1 MDDLAAQLQH
11 QQFSNDYQLVDGELK
26 QRENPEHFQIPPQV
40 IKRQVTVGH
49 FVELRIDS
57 ARFSAHGDVAEQC
70 ECPSCKGVMSKPI
83 LRHEH
88 PATLVP
94 LPEQKIPSRGWGED
108 FWVRVIERAGDVFRG
123 TIDNP
128 LAEARL
134 HGLSIG
140 DQIVFHADHI
150 LAVHNVHRQELIL
163 AMNEAD
169 LKEMTHWLA
178 TVFRSNVS

>member
-1 MDDLAAQLQH
+1 MGDLAAQLQN
-11 QQFSNDYQLVDGELK
+11 QQFSNDYQLVDGERK
-26 QRENPEHFQIPPQV
+26 HQENPEHFRIPPRV
-40 IKRQVTVGH
+40 IKRQVNVGH

-57 ARFSAHGDVAEQC
+57 TRFSIHEDVAEQC

-108 FWVRVIERAGDVFRG
+108 FWVQVIKREGNAFLG
-123 TIDNP
+123 TIDNS

-134 HGLSIG
+134 HGLSLG
-140 DQIVFHADHI
+140 HQIVFHADNI
-150 LAVHNVHRQELIL
+150 LAVHDVHRQELIL

-169 LKEMTHWLA
+169 LKEMTLWLA
-178 TVFRSNVS
+178 TVFRSKSP

>member
-1 MDDLAAQLQH
+1 MGDLAAQLQN
-11 QQFSNDYQLVDGELK
+11 QQFSNDYQLVDGERRH
-26 QRENPEHFQIPPQV
+26 QENPEHFRIPPRV
-40 IKRQVTVGH
+40 IKRQVKVGH

-57 ARFSAHGDVAEQC
+57 TRFSVHEEVAAQC

-108 FWVRVIERAGDVFRG
+108 FWVQVIKRDGDTFLGIV
-123 TIDNP
+123 DNP

-134 HGLSIG
+134 HGLNIG
-140 DQIVFHADHI
+140 DQIIFHSDHI
-150 LAVHNVHRQELIL
+150 LAVHDVHRQELIL

-169 LKEMTHWLA
+169 LKEMTLWLA
-178 TVFRSNVS
+178 TVFRSNTP

>member
-1 MDDLAAQLQH
+1 MGDLAAQLQN
-11 QQFSNDYQLVDGELK
+11 QQFSNDYQLVDGERK
-26 QRENPEHFQIPPQV
+26 HQENPEHFRIPPQV
-40 IKRQVTVGH
+40 IKRQVNVGH

-57 ARFSAHGDVAEQC
+57 TRFSVHEEVAATC

-94 LPEQKIPSRGWGED
+94 LPDQKIPSRGWGED
-108 FWVRVIERAGDVFRG
+108 FWVQVIKRDGDTYLG
-123 TIDNP
+123 TVDNP

-134 HGLSIG
+134 HGLNIG
-140 DQIVFHADHI
+140 DQIVFHSNHI
-150 LAVHNVHRQELIL
+150 LAVHDVHRQELIL

-169 LKEMTHWLA
+169 LKEMTLWLA
-178 TVFRSNVS
+178 TVFRSNAP

>member
-1 MDDLAAQLQH
+1 MGDLAAQMQN
-11 QQFSNDYQLVDGELK
+11 QQFSNDYQLVDGERK
-26 QRENPEHFQIPPQV
+26 HQENPGHFQIPPQV
-40 IKRQVTVGH
+40 IKRQVNVGH

-57 ARFSAHGDVAEQC
+57 PRFSVHEDDAEKC

-108 FWVRVIERAGDVFRG
+108 FWVQVIKRDGDLFLG
-123 TIDNP
+123 TVDNP

-134 HGLSIG
+134 HGLNIG
-140 DQIVFHADHI
+140 DQIVFHRDHI
-150 LAVHNVHRQELIL
+150 LAVHPTHRQDLIL

-169 LKEMTHWLA
+169 LKEMTLWLA
-178 TVFRSNVS
+178 TVFRSNTP